1 MFYFVSFFFFQ
12 FFFFFSLQFF
22 FFWVDLNY
30 FLWSRFFWFQDYWR
44 CFTEIWQWSWLW
56 LTLKCSLFYPQ
67 NFLFPWR
74 WTLFYFGFNLLF
86 MNYYDRFRMFDNI
99 WLYFLDLLSSLSFLF
114 FCVVMFFWFFFITF
128 YKFFFIFWWFI
139 WNTTWFTLR
148 RWWPKVKLFFW
159 RNNRLLFCFY

>member
-1 MFYFVSFFFFQ
+1 MT
-12 FFFFFSLQFF
+12 QFF

-86 MNYYDRFRMFDNI
+86 KNYYDRFRMFDNI
-99 WLYFLDLLSSLSFLF
+99 WLYFLDLLF
-114 FCVVMFFWFFFITF
+114 FRNFFWLLILITF